1 VDFVK
6 VSLSLLFVA
15 FKNLP
20 LVIISALL
28 YIAILAAFGSFVL
41 WNGGVVLGHKEFHS
55 AGIHLP
61 QMLYIWPYFA
71 FFSWPLLLIPL
82 INIIVPSAY
91 MPKFL
96 HSGLA
101 DKQKFPRI
109 LLVIIIIAF
118 MLLAVHFNTIVHPFT
133 LADNRHY
140 VFYIFRVLRYHPAV
154 KYVVTPIYFLCAW
167 ATLSQLGAQTP
178 PVSPPLVDSSIISLS
193 AADNGKWNHGKAE
206 ANQKSP
212 REASPAPPRQ
222 VLKPEIDSGIQAGTS
237 QRQQEDEPLRVSFVL
252 VWLISTTL
260 SVVTA
265 PLVEPRYFIIPWVMW
280 RLHLPRQPIPP
291 KYQGRRAL
299 NTMESLT
306 SACIVNFSRLLET
319 MWFVVVN
326 LITGYVFL
334 FKGFEWPQE
343 PGKVQRFMW

>member
-1 VDFVK
+1 MR
-6 VSLSLLFVA
+6 
-15 FKNLP
+15 
-20 LVIISALL
+20 IIV
-28 YIAILAAFGSFVL
+28 Y
-41 WNGGVVLGHKEFHS
+41 LGHKEFHS

-82 INIIVPSAY
+82 INIIAPNAY
-91 MPKFL
+91 LPKFL
-96 HSGLA
+96 DRGLA

-109 LLVIIIIAF
+109 LLMITIIAF
-118 MLLAVHFNTIVHPFT
+118 MLLAVYFNTIVHPFT

-140 VFYIFRVLRYHPAV
+140 VFYIFRILLRYHPAV
-154 KYVVTPIYFLCAW
+154 KYAVTPIYFLCAW
-167 ATLSQLGAQTP
+167 ATLIQLGAQTP
-178 PVSPPLVDSSIISLS
+178 PASPPLIDSSMIYLS
-193 AADNGKWNHGKAE
+193 AADNGKSNHREVE
-206 ANQKSP
+206 ANQRSP

-222 VLKPEIDSGIQAGTS
+222 ALKPEIGSEIQAGIS
-237 QRQQEDEPLRVSFVL
+237 QQQQEDEQLRVSFVL
-252 VWLISTTL
+252 VWLISTSL

-280 RLHLPRQPIPP
+280 RLHLPRQS
-291 KYQGRRAL
+291 

-306 SACIVNFSRLLET
+306 TARIANFSRLLET
-319 MWFVVVN
+319 LWFVVVN
-326 LITGYVFL
+326 LITGYMFL